1 MKAIELQNHF
11 SFPAPSV
18 KEKEQ
23 KTFESRT
30 KLTKIYVEGVFRR
43 ATVLASLTC
52 QMAWQ
57 SFFELLFKTAN
68 TMQFSTD
75 KLI

>member
-1 MKAIELQNHF
+1 MMKAIELQNHF

-52 QMAWQ
+52 QMA
-57 SFFELLFKTAN
+57 
-68 TMQFSTD
+68 
-75 KLI
+75 